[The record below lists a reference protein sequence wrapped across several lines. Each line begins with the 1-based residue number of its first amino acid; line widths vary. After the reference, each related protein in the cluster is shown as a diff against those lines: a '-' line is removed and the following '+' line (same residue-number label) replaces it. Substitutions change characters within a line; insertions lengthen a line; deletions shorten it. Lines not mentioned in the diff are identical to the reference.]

1 MDPSSTPESALQHLL
16 EGVDDRGEAL
26 QVLSAFAISLLRL
39 NTLEEVLWDIVE
51 NAGRLLGFEDCVLYL
66 REPQGLVQCA
76 AYGVKDAGRH
86 EILTP
91 IVVAVGDG
99 IVGTVA
105 ASGEISYVRDVSAHP
120 KYIPD
125 QFSGRSELAVPIR
138 YEGTVVGVLD
148 SECSRVDG
156 FSDTDQALFAAV
168 AAIAA
173 PRIVAGLAHRERRL
187 AERALADAEERNRQS
202 EERHRAQRIESLGVL
217 AGGIAHDFNN
227 LLTAIMGNLSLVRS
241 RCDDGESDEMLDEAE
256 RACERARSLTK
267 QLLTFSSGGMPV
279 RKTGD
284 MGELL
289 LDSVNF
295 ALRGAGVT
303 AEFEVAANLPR
314 VSMDSGQIAQVFHN
328 LILNAVQAMS
338 DTGEI
343 RISARTD
350 PCAVPMGIE
359 IRIHDSGPGIPTSIR
374 GRVFE
379 PYFTTKRS
387 GSGLG
392 LATSFSII
400 RSHGGVLE
408 LDSLVENGAC
418 FVIRIPAAPA
428 PGAES
433 DLEVPRHEICARVL
447 VLDDEPAVGAVICRM
462 LETLGHTVDLVED
475 GAACIA
481 SYIDARNKTRPFDL
495 VIMDLTIPGKMGGRE
510 AIRRLLALDAHVQ
523 AIAASG
529 YSEDPVLAHPQRFG
543 FVGRLQKPF
552 QLRELDEQ
560 IRRVLGS

>member
-1 MDPSSTPESALQHLL
+1 MDPSPTPESELQHLL
-16 EGVDDRGEAL
+16 ESVDDRGEAL
-26 QVLSAFAISLLRL
+26 RVLSAFAISMLRQ

-51 NAGRLLGFEDCVLYL
+51 NVGRLLGFEDCILYL
-66 REPQGLVQCA
+66 REPHGLVQRA

-91 IVVAVGDG
+91 IVLAVGDG

-105 ASGEISYVRDVSAHP
+105 ASGEISYVRDVAADP

-125 QFSGRSELAVPIR
+125 QFSGRSELAVPIC
-138 YEGTVVGVLD
+138 YEGSVIGVLD
-148 SECSRVDG
+148 SECSRVGG
-156 FSDTDQALFAAV
+156 FSDTDRALFAAV

-173 PRIVAGLAHRERRL
+173 PRIVAGLSHRERLL
-187 AERALADAEERNRQS
+187 AERALAEEHNRQS
-202 EERHRAQRIESLGVL
+202 EERHRAQSIESLGVL

-227 LLTAIMGNLSLVRS
+227 LLTAIMGNLSLARS
-241 RCDDGESDEMLDEAE
+241 RSIDQESDEMLDEAE

-267 QLLTFSSGGMPV
+267 QLLTFSSGGIPV
-279 RKTGD
+279 RKTGN

-289 LDSVNF
+289 LDSVNL
-295 ALRGAGVT
+295 ALRGSGVT
-303 AEFEVAANLPR
+303 AEFEVAADLPR
-314 VSMDSGQIAQVFHN
+314 VSMDSGQMAQVFHN
-328 LILNAVQAMS
+328 LIINAVQAMP
-338 DTGEI
+338 DTGQI

-350 PCAVPMGIE
+350 PGAVAMGVE
-359 IRIHDSGPGIPTSIR
+359 IRIHDAGPGIPSSIR

-392 LATSFSII
+392 LATSLSII
-400 RSHGGVLE
+400 RSHGGILE
-408 LDSLVENGAC
+408 LDPLVENGCC
-418 FVIRIPAAPA
+418 FVLRIPAVPA

-433 DLEVPRHEICARVL
+433 AQGLPRREVCARVL

-462 LETLGHTVDLVED
+462 LETLGHTVELVED
-475 GAACIA
+475 GAACIT
-481 SYIDARNKTRPFDL
+481 SYVDARNETRPFDL
-495 VIMDLTIPGKMGGRE
+495 IIMDLTIPGKMGGRE
-510 AIRRLLALDAHVQ
+510 AIRRLLALDDHVQ

-529 YSEDPVLAHPQRFG
+529 YSEDPVLADPQRFG

-560 IRRVLGS
+560 IRLALGS

>member
-1 MDPSSTPESALQHLL
+1 MDPRPTPESELQRLL
-16 EGVDDRGEAL
+16 EGVDDRGEAVM
-26 QVLSAFAISLLRL
+26 VLSAFAISMLRQ
-39 NTLEEVLWDIVE
+39 NTLEEVIWDIVE

-66 REPQGLVQCA
+66 REPHGLVQRA

-105 ASGEISYVRDVSAHP
+105 ASGEISYVRDVAAES

-125 QFSGRSELAVPIR
+125 QFSGRSELAVPIC
-138 YEGTVVGVLD
+138 YEGNVIGVLD

-173 PRIVAGLAHRERRL
+173 PRIVAGLSHRERLL
-187 AERALADAEERNRQS
+187 AERALAEAEEHNRQS

-241 RCDDGESDEMLDEAE
+241 RSTDEESDEMLEEAE
-256 RACERARSLTK
+256 RACDRARSLTK

-279 RKTGD
+279 RKTCD
-284 MGELL
+284 MRELL

-295 ALRGAGVT
+295 ALRGSGVT
-303 AEFEVAANLPR
+303 AEFEVADDLPR
-314 VSMDSGQIAQVFHN
+314 VSMDSGQMAQVFHN
-328 LILNAVQAMS
+328 LILNAVQAMP
-338 DTGEI
+338 DTGQI

-350 PCAVPMGIE
+350 PGAVPMGIE
-359 IRIHDSGPGIPTSIR
+359 IRIHDAGPGIPTSIR

-408 LDSLVENGAC
+408 LDSLVENGCC
-418 FVIRIPAAPA
+418 FVLRIPAVPA

-433 DLEVPRHEICARVL
+433 AQELPRLEICARVL

-462 LETLGHTVDLVED
+462 LESLGHTVKLVED
-475 GAACIA
+475 GAACIT
-481 SYIDARNKTRPFDL
+481 SYIDARKETRPFDL

-510 AIRRLLALDAHVQ
+510 AIRRLLAVDDHVQ

-529 YSEDPVLAHPQRFG
+529 YSEDPVLADPQRFG

-560 IRRVLGS
+560 IRQALRS